1 MINDPQNKEIKNM
14 VMKKFLK
21 VFTSCNRALHNLN
34 KDEIR
39 KTIGDLDFVKDNLE
53 EIQFILKDIVFTY
66 DERKNKIIK
75 DQNKM

>member
-14 VMKKFLK
+14 VMKKFFK
-21 VFTSCNRALHNLN
+21 VFASCNRALHNLN
-34 KDEIR
+34 KGEIR

-66 DERKNKIIK
+66 EEKKNKTIK
-75 DQNKM
+75 NQNKM